1 MARPSLASQ
10 PPELS
15 FYELSFPAEH
25 VLQVTISRESHM
37 NAIPMAGHWQGERL
51 WQWFDEEPQLR
62 VAIVTGKGRR
72 AFCCGADLKEQ
83 AQKADSL
90 EKPDSPSFPAGGF
103 MGLTR
108 RVGKKPVI
116 AAVNGFALGGGFEV
130 ALNCDMVV
138 ASPSA
143 TFGLPEAKRGLWAA
157 AGGIPRAVRTF
168 GMQMASEIVLA
179 GRVLSANEAKDLG
192 FCRVAASADTLVDEA
207 VALAKDVASMSP
219 DAVIVSRA
227 GLRETWETASVERAA
242 QLVQDRYA
250 TRLLGGENLRLGLMA
265 FVTKTKPEF
274 VPSKL

>member
-1 MARPSLASQ
+1 MAPSLASQ

-25 VLQVTISRESHM
+25 VLLVTINRESHM

-51 WQWFDEEPQLR
+51 WQWFDDEPQLR
-62 VAIVTGKGRR
+62 VAIVTGKGTR

-83 AQKADSL
+83 AQKQHAL
-90 EKPDSPSFPAGGF
+90 EKPDAPAFPTGGF

-116 AAVNGFALGGGFEV
+116 AAVNGFALGGGFEI

-179 GRVLSANEAKDLG
+179 GRALSAAEARDAG
-192 FCRVAASADTLVDEA
+192 FCRVAASPGAVVGEA
-207 VALAKDVASMSP
+207 VALAKDVAAMSP

-250 TRLLGGENLRLGLMA
+250 KGLLEGENLRLGLMA

>member
-1 MARPSLASQ
+1 MTQPFSTQ
-10 PPELS
+10 PPELP

-25 VLQVTISRESHM
+25 VLQVTINRESHM

-62 VAIVTGKGRR
+62 VAIVTGKGKK

-83 AQKADSL
+83 AQKNHSL
-90 EKPDSPSFPAGGF
+90 EKPDAPSFPSGGF

-116 AAVNGFALGGGFEV
+116 AAVNGFALGGGFEI
-130 ALNCDMVV
+130 ALNCDMIV

-157 AGGIPRAVRTF
+157 AGGIPRVVRTF

-179 GRVLSANEAKDLG
+179 GRVLSAKEAKDLG
-192 FCRVAASADTLVDEA
+192 FCRVSASPDAVVQEA
-207 VALAKDVASMSP
+207 VEIARDVAAMSP

-227 GLRETWETASVERAA
+227 GLREAWETASVERAA
-242 QLVQDRYA
+242 QLVQDRYGKG
-250 TRLLGGENLRLGLMA
+250 LLEGENLRIGLMA
-265 FVTKTKPEF
+265 FITKTKPEF

>member
-1 MARPSLASQ
+1 MPSPWPATGRASGCGSGLTMNPSSGSPLSPARAKRPFA
-10 PPELS
+10 
-15 FYELSFPAEH
+15 A
-25 VLQVTISRESHM
+25 
-37 NAIPMAGHWQGERL
+37 A
-51 WQWFDEEPQLR
+51 
-62 VAIVTGKGRR
+62 
-72 AFCCGADLKEQ
+72 ADLKEQ
-83 AQKADSL
+83 AQKKNSL
-90 EKPDSPSFPAGGF
+90 EKPDAPSFPTGGF

-116 AAVNGFALGGGFEV
+116 AAVNGFALGGGFEI
-130 ALNCDMVV
+130 ALNCDMIV

-179 GRVLSANEAKDLG
+179 GRVLSANEARDLG
-192 FCRVAASADTLVDEA
+192 FCRVAASPEA
-207 VALAKDVASMSP
+207 VVGDAVELAKDVAAMSP
-219 DAVIVSRA
+219 DAIIVSRA

-250 TRLLGGENLRLGLMA
+250 KGLLEGENLRLGLMA